1 MADQDININIGT
13 NVDSTDLDQLKQDA
27 EQLESQGYII
37 KIDVDSEEATDNINE
52 FTNIVQ
58 NVKDDGTID
67 IRFENNAG
75 QTADEVDAAAAS
87 VDNLQTSLNDIDGS
101 SAGDAA
107 EQVKDVGDQASESS
121 TQIDDMS
128 ALLAGLGAGAVVGGF
143 YEASMSADTFN
154 QQVGALET
162 NIGNSQIG
170 KNVASEV
177 AKMGAQY
184 GVAGGEARSFANV
197 MAVSGV
203 KTSSVFGDMTKNL
216 SGMAYLSKKTGE
228 SSASAQKRVEGSLI
242 RIAKSGKI
250 SSLTLRNLGVSAQD
264 LESAA
269 GMSLDNI
276 NAKMENMTEAERWEY
291 LNGLLNKTGKV
302 QEGAARASKTLE
314 ARMNALQMKVGGVT
328 RRLGELIMPTVIS
341 FVNFLADTLSRLLD
355 WFDKLPKGVQSVIGG
370 FVAFV
375 AGTAVFIG
383 GTVAIMGAIGKV
395 NQIFTGFKSAM
406 GLCSATKKNG
416 ECFSTLSE
424 SIRNKAGN
432 IKSSVT
438 GMGASIRSSLTSA
451 GTTVSTFATTAGSK
465 LKTLGSSF
473 LTAGKNALTA
483 AGNYA
488 KNGLAAAANA
498 IKTGIMT
505 AATWLATAAQTA
517 LNFVMSINP
526 IFLIIMAIAALVA
539 ILAYLYFNNET
550 VRNSINALGAGL
562 MYVGQL
568 IYGYLIAAWNNLVAK
583 LTIVKTAI
591 IGFVLGALNNLRQF
605 PGRVWALLLQV
616 ITRVTSWGSNIV
628 ARGKSAALNFLN
640 GVVNYFKQLPGKI
653 YNAISGVADKVKSVF
668 SNAGHAAWS
677 AFVAAL
683 DSVSG
688 GLATI
693 AINAVSGNSGSPWE
707 VTHNNNG
714 GYAGSPFEETS
725 QNNNNQS
732 GSKTGNTY
740 VFKSLYM
747 DKDFP
752 NHVINV
758 IDRRDELERMRTGV

>member
-1 MADQDININIGT
+1 
-13 NVDSTDLDQLKQDA
+13 
-27 EQLESQGYII
+27 
-37 KIDVDSEEATDNINE
+37 
-52 FTNIVQ
+52 
-58 NVKDDGTID
+58 
-67 IRFENNAG
+67 
-75 QTADEVDAAAAS
+75 
-87 VDNLQTSLNDIDGS
+87 
-101 SAGDAA
+101 
-107 EQVKDVGDQASESS
+107 
-121 TQIDDMS
+121 
-128 ALLAGLGAGAVVGGF
+128 
-143 YEASMSADTFN
+143 
-154 QQVGALET
+154 
-162 NIGNSQIG
+162 
-170 KNVASEV
+170 
-177 AKMGAQY
+177 
-184 GVAGGEARSFANV
+184 
-197 MAVSGV
+197 
-203 KTSSVFGDMTKNL
+203 
-216 SGMAYLSKKTGE
+216 
-228 SSASAQKRVEGSLI
+228 
-242 RIAKSGKI
+242 
-250 SSLTLRNLGVSAQD
+250 
-264 LESAA
+264 
-269 GMSLDNI
+269 
-276 NAKMENMTEAERWEY
+276 
-291 LNGLLNKTGKV
+291 
-302 QEGAARASKTLE
+302 
-314 ARMNALQMKVGGVT
+314 
-328 RRLGELIMPTVIS
+328 MPSVIS

-416 ECFSTLSE
+416 ECFSTLSQ

-517 LNFVMSINP
+517 LNIVMSINP
-526 IFLIIMAIAALVA
+526 IFLVIMAIAALVA
-539 ILAYLYFNNET
+539 ILVYLYYNNEQ
-550 VRNSINALGAGL
+550 VRNAVNALGAGL
-562 MYVGQL
+562 QHVGQV
-568 IYGYLIAAWNNLVAK
+568 IYGTLIAAWNNLVAK

-668 SNAGHAAWS
+668 ANAGHAAWS

-688 GLATI
+688 GLASI
-693 AINAVSGNSGSPWE
+693 SINDVTGSGGSPWE

-725 QNNNNQS
+725 QNNNNNQS

-740 VFKSLYM
+740 IFKSLYM